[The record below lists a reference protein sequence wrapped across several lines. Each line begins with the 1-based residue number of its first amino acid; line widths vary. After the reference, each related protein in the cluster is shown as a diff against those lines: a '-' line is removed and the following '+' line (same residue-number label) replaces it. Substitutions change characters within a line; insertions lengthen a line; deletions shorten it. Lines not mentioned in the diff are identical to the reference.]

1 MLSEAD
7 RGEGETRQKEWREA
21 GAERE
26 RERDAVVW
34 GAEMMHAMQRVV
46 RNIDCS
52 GLSLLRCVAVAVS
65 VCPKKGEEIYFVL
78 SPGDSVVLGVLML
91 HSRARRT
98 RMM

>member
-1 MLSEAD
+1 MGRGKRD
-7 RGEGETRQKEWREA
+7 RRSGGRLGQ
-21 GAERE
+21 RE
-26 RERDAVVW
+26 RERDAVVG

-78 SPGDSVVLGVLML
+78 SHLEIVLF
-91 HSRARRT
+91 
-98 RMM
+98 